1 VLRPLA
7 YRISPTP
14 SPSAEQE
21 VTYGFELIC
30 RPDDEAHMRALML
43 HGVAQSSLT
52 LTGLRSEDIEGT
64 NKMRV
69 TASIQGTGRQTAAL
83 EQLVAR
89 LSLEAG
95 VSSVSWAIQGE
106 SLE

>member
-1 VLRPLA
+1 
-7 YRISPTP
+7 
-14 SPSAEQE
+14 
-21 VTYGFELIC
+21 
-30 RPDDEAHMRALML
+30 ML
-43 HGVAQSSLT
+43 QGVAQSSLT

-69 TASIQGTGRQTAAL
+69 TANIQGAGRQTAAL